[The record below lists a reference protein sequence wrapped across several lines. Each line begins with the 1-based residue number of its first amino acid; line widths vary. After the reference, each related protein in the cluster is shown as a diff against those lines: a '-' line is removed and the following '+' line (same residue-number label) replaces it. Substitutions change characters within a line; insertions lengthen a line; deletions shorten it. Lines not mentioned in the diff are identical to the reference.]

1 MKLLYEILV
10 PTMYGDSLAPIGTK
24 HHKKWDERV
33 QAISGGL
40 TILSP
45 ARGKWIFKGVE
56 YPERVIP
63 VRIMC
68 TEPEM
73 NKIVS
78 ITMSHYRQ
86 KAVMYYVL
94 SNHVRIVTRDQIS
107 QNET

>member
-10 PTMYGDSLAPIGTK
+10 PTMFGDTQTPIGTR
-24 HHKKWDERV
+24 HHKHWDVRV

-45 ARGKWIFKGVE
+45 ARGKWIYKGIE

-68 TEPEM
+68 TEPEI
-73 NKIVS
+73 KEIVR
-78 ITMSHYRQ
+78 ITIEHYRQ

-94 SNHVRIVTRDQIS
+94 SNDVHIVHREDL
-107 QNET
+107 